1 MNKNLRGNIG
11 HFYFGKKKKKK
22 SRQAPITG
30 VCKEF
35 LCCKYDYIGGGTV
48 LVLIMMTISSNTTIC
63 EQGFSCMNRE
73 ESAQRPGLGVHT
85 LYHTLCLNIDG
96 SFLDNRGG
104 SRTAATSKMGH
115 FAITVNDW

>member
-1 MNKNLRGNIG
+1 ML
-11 HFYFGKKKKKK
+11 
-22 SRQAPITG
+22 
-30 VCKEF
+30 
-35 LCCKYDYIGGGTV
+35 
-48 LVLIMMTISSNTTIC
+48 LIMMTISSNITIC

-73 ESAQRPGLGVHT
+73 ESAQKTGLGVHT
-85 LYHTLCLNIDG
+85 LYHILCLNIDG